1 MAISICSS
9 INAQKKALEK
19 ERGKFG
25 RVPAWTMLFISL
37 CTGAL
42 GYFVFWRRYYGF
54 DQGLSGA
61 GLVTTMVKHG
71 LAVNLS
77 LNGG

>member
-25 RVPAWTMLFISL
+25 RVLAWTMLFISL
-37 CTGAL
+37 CSGAL
-42 GYFVFWRRYYGF
+42 GYFVFGEGTMDLIRGY
-54 DQGLSGA
+54 
-61 GLVTTMVKHG
+61 LVQAW
-71 LAVNLS
+71 LPQW
-77 LNGG
+77 